1 MDPSASSCLSSSVL
15 LGLLVPFL
23 FRLGALLHRPLQLH
37 QQGELCSGAQERG
50 GKPGSEDLLTDDL
63 KKKDQREGRTKVR
76 TEETVAQ
83 CAAFLSN

>member
-15 LGLLVPFL
+15 LRLLLPL

-37 QQGELCSGAQERG
+37 LQGALCSGAQERG

-63 KKKDQREGRTKVR
+63 KKKDRR
-76 TEETVAQ
+76 
-83 CAAFLSN
+83 